1 MLIDLNFIKFLRD
14 KKLSGNEQLI
24 YFYFI
29 LQSENKFINNES
41 LSLKDIGDVF
51 GIKPG
56 PTSRIISR
64 LKRKKVIN
72 IQRKLSGHLIKTT
85 YSLVKQS

>member
-14 KKLSGNEQLI
+14 KRLSGSEQLI
-24 YFYFI
+24 YFYLI
-29 LQSENKFINNES
+29 LCNDES
-41 LSLKDIGDVF
+41 PSLKNISNVF

-56 PTSRIISR
+56 PISRIISR
-64 LKRKKVIN
+64 LKKKKVIN
-72 IQRKLSGHLIKTT
+72 IQRKLNGSSVKVF